1 MKWTISDLVALLAV
15 IANILQAIS
24 MFKKNQSDALLN
36 QQLAAEREKDSERRF
51 KIESDKLKLEKE
63 AKESQLQSE
72 LDKLKLQNDQKK
84 VESLLPRSQEVF
96 EQYIVETR
104 KVIRNI
110 TDLPIPLTDKYHE
123 LESLACLYC
132 PEIYQNVL
140 NIDNQNRDYEHADV
154 FYLASYSNEQ
164 SYEIAMKQGIIHNLK
179 EIINKINNHMMQ
191 RS

>member
-84 VESLLPRSQEVF
+84 VELLLPRSQEVF